1 MSDNYMI
8 NYILKNNDSYDTM
21 IGLEKLSDEDLANQ
35 LKESGD
41 QRFFAELTRRHEKKI
56 LKKCNSY
63 VKQDAASEDLMQ
75 EILIKIFLRIKD
87 FRNEAKFSTW
97 LFTIIHSTCIDYL
110 RKHKKNVHSVITEK
124 LSDEVGDIIESEEEI
139 SEALSE
145 KVLMELLEQMTP
157 EEKMLLLLKYK
168 EKHQI
173 KDIQQTLNLSESAVK
188 MRLKRAKEK
197 INKLYLRH
205 K

>member
-1 MSDNYMI
+1 MI
-8 NYILKNNDSYDTM
+8 DIDKLDDEGLALK
-21 IGLEKLSDEDLANQ
+21 

-41 QRFFAELTRRHEKKI
+41 QRFFAELARRHEKKI
-56 LKKCNSY
+56 LKKCKSY
-63 VKQDAASEDLMQ
+63 IKQEDASEDLMQ
-75 EILIKIFLRIKD
+75 EVMIKLFLRIKD
-87 FRNEAKFSTW
+87 FRSEAKFSTW

-110 RKHKKNVHSVITEK
+110 RKHKKNVHGVITEK
-124 LSDEVGDIIESEEEI
+124 LIEEVGEIVDTDEEVTG
-139 SEALSE
+139 AMSE
-145 KVLMELLEQMTP
+145 KILEELLNQMTP

-197 INKLYLRH
+197 INKLYYKH
-205 K
+205 KLLL